1 MASCLSSHFW
11 LFRRQE
17 EVNALEDDPYEGGE
31 DDCSAAY
38 FEEHRQP
45 PLDIIHET
53 SSADEEIIV
62 NKFAENDFLTEA
74 NADAID
80 EGYDLM
86 SKEPAADDP
95 ANEFERDDSDDDRD
109 SDSEHL
115 EENDDENGECFVN
128 EFVEEAIAEDGRNA
142 AEELDSEDSSVE
154 PDYEVNNL
162 ANSNVEIESNEDK
175 NNDQFSS
182 DENNDDFDAVPEKVT
197 EERNVTEEK
206 ETSEEESDDGS
217 LGGDAKDELIE
228 KKPGDS
234 SADGNLVSQTKNV
247 SDEDDEQTR
256 K

>member
-1 MASCLSSHFW
+1 M
-11 LFRRQE
+11 
-17 EVNALEDDPYEGGE
+17 EDDPFEGGE
-31 DDCSAAY
+31 DDCTATY

-53 SSADEEIIV
+53 GDEEIIV

-95 ANEFERDDSDDDRD
+95 ANEFERDDSDDDDD

-115 EENDDENGECFVN
+115 EENDDANGECFVN
-128 EFVEEAIAEDGRNA
+128 EFVEEVSEEKEAIAEDDGRNA

-175 NNDQFSS
+175 NNDPISS
-182 DENNDDFDAVPEKVT
+182 DENNDDFDGVPEKVT
-197 EERNVTEEK
+197 EERNEAEEK

-217 LGGDAKDELIE
+217 LGSDAKDELIE